1 MRVWSIAVSVAKAVL
16 HHSDYLHCL
25 PQTRSKR
32 QRIMPPFVLCH
43 TPPIKQGEMHKRP
56 HIGIRNI
63 LGRVVQTFN
72 RLQFPVESTNHS
84 RQQHQIIMTHILL
97 YVSSLVR

>member
-1 MRVWSIAVSVAKAVL
+1 
-16 HHSDYLHCL
+16 
-25 PQTRSKR
+25 
-32 QRIMPPFVLCH
+32 MPPFVLCH